1 MALRWG
7 IVSAGLIASDFTT
20 VLTSLPPSE
29 HQVHLPRETL
39 GLRKRGASGLRR
51 SLVPRLRQEAT
62 LRGEGNAEVF

>member
-20 VLTSLPPSE
+20 VLSSLPPSE
-29 HQVHLPRETL
+29 HQVQLPRETL

-51 SLVPRLRQEAT
+51 SLSHE
-62 LRGEGNAEVF
+62 

>member
-20 VLTSLPPSE
+20 VLSSLPPLE
-29 HQVHLPRETL
+29 HQVQLPRETL

-51 SLVPRLRQEAT
+51 SLSHDRDRRRP
-62 LRGEGNAEVF
+62 